1 MYSITIA
8 EISEVHP
15 GNCLEVKPNIT
26 KYDDLRISFIYS
38 FNNSNRTRS
47 VQIDIFFLWLSLAL
61 HQFVCAMCPIDSS
74 KRGNK
79 RKIIEIGWRVYSK
92 LTSQHYHR
100 THNTFIPAR
109 EKYSTSKYSFA
120 RCFTTNSAYLIDFAT

>member
-8 EISEVHP
+8 GISEVHP

-47 VQIDIFFLWLSLAL
+47 VQIDIFFPMAFSRSPSIL
-61 HQFVCAMCPIDSS
+61 CAMCPIDSN

-79 RKIIEIGWRVYSK
+79 IKIIEFGWRVYSK

-100 THNTFIPAR
+100 THNTFIPSR